1 MLILALDSTA
11 VAASVSLC
19 EDRKLLADY
28 TVNIGNTHS
37 ETLLPMVEAVLKTAH
52 VSVNDIDLFAD
63 SVGPGSFTGVRIG
76 AATLKG
82 LAFGKDRP
90 CVGVST
96 LEALAYNLIGFEGIA
111 CPVMNARRS
120 QVYNALFELDGE
132 HSPRRI
138 TPDRAIAI
146 SELEE
151 QLLSESKP
159 IYLSGDGYDI
169 TRDGFS
175 RIKTKI
181 TPAILIPQNAY
192 SVAMCAF
199 EKFQSGEFTTDS
211 ALTPTYLRLSQ
222 AERERN
228 EKLNHLTDI

>member
-11 VAASVSLC
+11 VAASVALC
-19 EDRKLLADY
+19 DDRKILADY
-28 TVNIGNTHS
+28 TVNLGNTHS
-37 ETLLPMVEAVLKTAH
+37 ETLLPMVEAVLKTAR
-52 VSVNDIDLFAD
+52 VTANDIDLFAC

-82 LAFGKDRP
+82 LSFGKDKP
-90 CVGVST
+90 CVAVST
-96 LEALAYNLIGFEGIA
+96 LEALAYNLIGFRGIA

-132 HSPRRI
+132 HTPRRI

-146 SELEE
+146 AELETE
-151 QLLSESKP
+151 LETMDAPL
-159 IYLSGDGYDI
+159 YLSGDGYDI
-169 TRDGFS
+169 TREGFM
-175 RIKTKI
+175 RVKTEV
-181 TPAILIPQNAY
+181 TPAVLILQNAY
-192 SVAMCAF
+192 SVAMCAL
-199 EKFQSGEFTTDS
+199 EKFQNGECTTDS

-228 EKLNHLTDI
+228 EKMNHLTDI